1 MTDISRPMYQD
12 FCETRIWSGDR
23 VKHVGKWFV
32 DYTIER
38 HQFMRVLGT
47 IMSEQAKAKKVGAVR
62 VLKLLVD
69 PDLLLMHAR
78 DSLHFA
84 LLENT
89 STLIFR
95 LMQMRTFDNDY
106 LGGKHTD

>member
-1 MTDISRPMYQD
+1 MKT
-12 FCETRIWSGDR
+12 
-23 VKHVGKWFV
+23 
-32 DYTIER
+32 
-38 HQFMRVLGT
+38 
-47 IMSEQAKAKKVGAVR
+47 KKVDVVR

-106 LGGKHTD
+106 RGGKHTD